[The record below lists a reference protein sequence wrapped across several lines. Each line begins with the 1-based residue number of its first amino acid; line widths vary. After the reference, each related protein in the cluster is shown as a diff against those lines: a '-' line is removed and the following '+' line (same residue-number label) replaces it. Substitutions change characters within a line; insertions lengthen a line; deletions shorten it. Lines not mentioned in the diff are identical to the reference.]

1 VTSGTMS
8 PMIKIGIGMGYVNS
22 NYSLPGTEIYIG
34 VRNKM
39 LKAKVVK
46 MPFYRT

>member
-1 VTSGTMS
+1 M
-8 PMIKIGIGMGYVNS
+8 KEEE
-22 NYSLPGTEIYIG
+22 TELFIG

-46 MPFYRT
+46 LPFYKG